1 MSASVSTVNPIVET
15 YSRLAREYDDE
26 ANFLSCW
33 GRASERA
40 LSQIRLRDAYNV
52 VVDMGCGTG
61 RAIQA
66 LASAA
71 PPRVRFIGVDPAEN
85 MCRIATQKAG
95 GNAQVRIL
103 QGAFEKIPLETA
115 SADYLYSILAF
126 HWVTDL
132 QASVA
137 EIARVLKPG
146 GEIDLFFIG
155 RDNGREF
162 IQKTSAIFLRYMGPA
177 LLLDSARLRK
187 QLTREAAFDLFAGAF
202 GPSHVTV
209 DESFTTYYDT
219 LEGHWSWWV
228 RVEGH
233 FVKIPADKKEQC
245 DREVKEALRSLEE
258 RRGIPYTIH
267 ELHVRLRNSDV
278 LYPSNS

>member
-1 MSASVSTVNPIVET
+1 MSAVNPIVDT
-15 YSRLAREYDDE
+15 YSRLAREYDEE

-33 GRASERA
+33 GRASELA
-40 LSQIRLRDAYNV
+40 LSHIRLRDAYNV

-71 PPRVRFIGVDPAEN
+71 PPHIRFIGIDPAEN
-85 MCRIATQKAG
+85 MCSMAAQKTS
-95 GNAQVRIL
+95 GNAQVNVR
-103 QGAFEKIPLETA
+103 QGAFEKIPLETG
-115 SADYLYSILAF
+115 SVDYLYSILAF

-137 EIARVLKPG
+137 EIARVLKPS
-146 GEIDLFFIG
+146 GEMDLFFIG

-162 IQKTSAIFLRYMGPA
+162 IRKTSAIFLKYMGPA

-187 QLTREAAFDLFAGAF
+187 QLTREAALVLFSHAF
-202 GPSHVTV
+202 ERSHLTV

-233 FVKIPADKKEQC
+233 FVKIPADKKAQC
-245 DREVKEALRSLEE
+245 DREVKEALRSLAEP
-258 RRGIPYTIH
+258 RGIPYTIH
-267 ELHVRLRNSDV
+267 QLHVRLRKSD
-278 LYPSNS
+278 SA

>member
-1 MSASVSTVNPIVET
+1 MSAANPIVET
-15 YSRLAREYDDE
+15 YSRLAREYDED

-40 LSQIRLRDAYNV
+40 LSKICLRDDYKV

-61 RAIQA
+61 RAIHA
-66 LASAA
+66 LACTA
-71 PPRVRFIGVDPAEN
+71 PAPAQFIGIDPADN
-85 MCRIATQKAG
+85 MCHIAAQKTRT
-95 GNAQVRIL
+95 NPSIQIR
-103 QGAFEKIPLETA
+103 QGAFERIPLDSA
-115 SADYLYSILAF
+115 SVDYLYSILAF

-132 QASVA
+132 SASVA

-146 GEIDLFFIG
+146 GEMDLFFVG

-162 IQKTSAIFLRYMGPA
+162 IQKTSAIFLKYMGPA

-187 QLTREAAFDLFAGAF
+187 QLTREAAFELFSSAF
-202 GPSHVTV
+202 EASRLRV

-228 RVEGH
+228 RIEGH
-233 FVKIPADKKEQC
+233 FVRIPAEKKAAC
-245 DREVKEALRSLEE
+245 DRDVKQALQSLAEP
-258 RRGIPYTIH
+258 RGIPYTIH
-267 ELHVRLRNSDV
+267 ELHVKLRNSSTQD
-278 LYPSNS
+278 

>member
-1 MSASVSTVNPIVET
+1 MSTSVSPVNLIVDT

-40 LSQIRLRDAYNV
+40 LSAVRLREDYDL

-66 LASAA
+66 LALAA
-71 PPRVRFIGVDPAEN
+71 PRHSRFIGIDPAEN
-85 MCRIATQKAG
+85 MCRIAAQKTAEQKA
-95 GNAQVRIL
+95 VEIR

-115 SADYLYSILAF
+115 SVDYLYSILAF

-132 QASVA
+132 HASVA
-137 EIARVLKPG
+137 ELARVLKPV
-146 GEIDLFFIG
+146 GEMDLFFIG

-162 IQKTSAIFLRYMGPA
+162 IQKTSAIFLKYMGPA

-187 QLTREAAFDLFAGAF
+187 QLTRQAASDLFSKVF
-202 GPSHVTV
+202 DPSSLSVE
-209 DESFTTYYDT
+209 ESFTTYYDT

-233 FVKIPADKKEQC
+233 FVKIPQEKKAAC
-245 DREVKEALRSLEE
+245 DRDVRDALQSLAEP
-258 RRGIPYTIH
+258 RGIPYTIH
-267 ELHVRLRNSDV
+267 ELHVKLRRPAP
-278 LYPSNS
+278 LH

>member
-1 MSASVSTVNPIVET
+1 MSASVNPIVET
-15 YSRLAREYDDE
+15 YSRLAHEYDDD

-40 LSQIRLRDAYNV
+40 LASIRLRNDYLA
-52 VVDMGCGTG
+52 VVDLGCGSG
-61 RAIQA
+61 RAIHE

-71 PPRVRFIGVDPAEN
+71 PLHTQFVGIDPAEN
-85 MCRIATQKAG
+85 MCSIAAQKTE
-95 GNAQVRIL
+95 L
-103 QGAFEKIPLETA
+103 QKRVEIRQGSFEKIPLESA
-115 SADYLYSILAF
+115 SVDYLYSILAF

-132 QASVA
+132 AASVA
-137 EIARVLKPG
+137 ELARVLKPK

-162 IQKTSAIFLRYMGPA
+162 IRKTSAIFLKYMGPA

-187 QLTREAAFDLFAGAF
+187 QLTRDAALQLFASGF
-202 GPSHVTV
+202 EPPCLSVE
-209 DESFTTYYDT
+209 ESFRTYYDT

-233 FVKIPADKKEQC
+233 FVKIPPEKKAQC
-245 DREVKEALRSLEE
+245 DREVRAALEALTEP
-258 RRGIPYTIH
+258 RGIPYTIH
-267 ELHVRLRNSDV
+267 ELHVRVRRRASI
-278 LYPSNS
+278 